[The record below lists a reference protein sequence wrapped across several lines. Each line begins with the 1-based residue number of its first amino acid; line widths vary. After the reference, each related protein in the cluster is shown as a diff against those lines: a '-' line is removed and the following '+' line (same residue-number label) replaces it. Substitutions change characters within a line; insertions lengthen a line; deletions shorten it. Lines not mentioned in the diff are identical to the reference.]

1 MRENQTHTQITDER
15 QFEALFNY
23 ATLGIIVT
31 DNEGRIID
39 FNKYAES
46 QFGYPK
52 EEIIAKTV
60 EVLIPSQFHSSHVN
74 YRKGFYKHPEPR
86 QMGHGR
92 DLYGLKKD
100 GSEFPVE
107 VSLSYYEI
115 DGKTF
120 VIAFVIDITVRKK
133 NEIVVIEQK
142 QELEKITKQ
151 VTQLNIQLEQK
162 VQDRTKMLRE
172 TLAELEKSKEE
183 LSEALETEKELGE
196 LKSRFVTMASHE
208 FRTPLSTILS
218 SAFLLEKYNDPA
230 AQEKREKHIQRIR
243 NAVSGMKSILEDFLS
258 LGTLEDGSIS
268 AKIEALPPSECFIE
282 IEDTI
287 HEMEQGLKS
296 GQRIIFQHSGDNI
309 VYVDKKLLRNI
320 LLNLLSNAIKF
331 STENSVI
338 QVICSI
344 EKEELLVSVK
354 DQGIGISE
362 EDKQHLF
369 ERFFRAKNAGN
380 IQGTGLGLHIVM
392 KYLELMHGTIEM
404 ESELNVGSC
413 FTIHIPNHTPEE
425 ELNS

>member
-1 MRENQTHTQITDER
+1 MHEDRTHTQITDER

-23 ATLGIIVT
+23 ANLGIIVT
-31 DNEGRIID
+31 DNEGRIVD

-46 QFGYPK
+46 EFGYSK
-52 EEIIAKTV
+52 EEIIGKTV
-60 EVLIPSQFHSSHVN
+60 EVLVTSQFHSSHIN

-92 DLYGLKKD
+92 DLYGLRKD

-133 NEIVVIEQK
+133 NEMVVIEQK

-230 AQEKREKHIQRIR
+230 AQEKREKHIHRIR

-258 LGTLEDGSIS
+258 LGTLEEGTVT
-268 AKIEALPPSECFIE
+268 ANIEAIASSDCFIE

-296 GQRIIFQHSGDNI
+296 GQRIIFQHSGDNV
-309 VYVDKKLLRNI
+309 VYTDKKLLKNI

-331 STENSVI
+331 STENSAI
-338 QVICSI
+338 QVTCSI
-344 EKEELLVSVK
+344 EKEELLISVK
-354 DQGIGISE
+354 DNGIGISE

-380 IQGTGLGLHIVM
+380 IQGTGLGLHIVI
-392 KYLELMHGTIEM
+392 KYLALMNGTIEF
-404 ESELNVGSC
+404 ESELEKGTS
-413 FTIHIPNHTPEE
+413 FIIHIPN
-425 ELNS
+425 N